1 MSSCED
7 IRTLAKHM
15 LDLTVVI
22 DKMGKDIESLKE
34 TQKHLHEALPVIKQM
49 DFEPR
54 RSISHPEFKR

>member
-1 MSSCED
+1 MSSCDD

-22 DKMGKDIESLKE
+22 DKMDKDIESLKE
-34 TQKHLHEALPVIKQM
+34 TQKHLQEVMPMIKQM
-49 DFEPR
+49 DYEPR